1 MNPFVRKDLHALL
14 SAVVDDTL
22 TEAQA
27 AELSRLLATDA
38 AARRF
43 YVRYLDMNAALA
55 DVPQRPSVVRPQT
68 LSWSTI
74 ATAAAAV
81 SVLAAAILL
90 IWRAPATGLDRSG
103 VEPGLVERSAVG
115 GSPAV
120 AGYVATIVSASDD
133 CVLNGEGIFAGERLL
148 VGTYEVADGQLTVQF
163 DGGATVFFEG
173 KPSFTLR
180 SRRVMEVHRGTFVFD
195 ADKFCESIEI
205 MTPHSTYKNIG
216 TRYAAVI
223 SEQGEEVHVAKGA
236 VRRTAEG
243 VARRGEKDVIKAGG
257 GVRYSTVNGETD
269 SIPLDVVLVSRSLA
283 KKADSARATVPQR
296 TVVADFVGDGDQ
308 LEGHASGKGWSEA
321 WRSDVGF
328 RRIVPGL
335 AGVGSVAVRHDASSE
350 GQTRR
355 ISAAHRRL
363 ETPIDLAEDGVWYLR
378 FLVRRG
384 PRVGRDAHS
393 AMLVLRK
400 YGLTPKQEIEQGS
413 LIQIALR
420 KDDSAMVRIGDAI
433 TRASLPQNTEETY
446 AVIVKIVSGRAK
458 PEQVLVRVMGSY
470 RLAHAEE
477 PEDWSVVSESVAS
490 NMLLDQV
497 SLECASSSW
506 IDFGELCIGPTWE
519 SVTRL
524 ASQ

>member
-1 MNPFVRKDLHALL
+1 MNPFGRKGLHALL
-14 SAVVDDTL
+14 SAVVDGTL
-22 TEAQA
+22 TELQA
-27 AELSRLLATDA
+27 AELSQLLASDE

-55 DVPQRPSVVRPQT
+55 DVPQRPAVVRPQT

-74 ATAAAAV
+74 ATSAAAV

-90 IWRAPATGLDRSG
+90 VWLAPATAHDRSG
-103 VEPGLVERSAVG
+103 VEPGFVERSAVG
-115 GSPAV
+115 EAPAV
-120 AGYVATIVSASDD
+120 SGYVATIVSASDD

-148 VGTYEVADGQLTVQF
+148 PGPYEVADGQLTVQF
-163 DGGATVFFEG
+163 DGGATIFFEG
-173 KPSFTLR
+173 QPSFTLR

-205 MTPHSTYKNIG
+205 VTPHSAYKNIG

-223 SEQGEEVHVAKGA
+223 SEQGEEVHVADGA
-236 VRRTAEG
+236 VQRTAERNN
-243 VARRGEKDVIKAGG
+243 RRGEKELIKAGV
-257 GVRYSTVNGETD
+257 GVRYTMVNGEGE
-269 SIPLDVVLVSRSLA
+269 SIPLDAVLVSRSLGENA
-283 KKADSARATVPQR
+283 SSAP
-296 TVVADFVGDGDQ
+296 VGDPSMVDHFQG
-308 LEGHASGKGWSEA
+308 EGSHLDSLTSGSGWSEG
-321 WRSDVGF
+321 WRSAPGF
-328 RRIVPGL
+328 QRIVPGL
-335 AGVGSVAVRHDASSE
+335 TGVGSVAVRHDASGE

-355 ISAAHRRL
+355 VSAAHRRL
-363 ETPIDLAEDGVWYLR
+363 EAPIDLAQDGVWYLR

-384 PRVGRDAHS
+384 PRGGRDVHS
-393 AMLVLRK
+393 GMLVLRK
-400 YGLTPKQEIEQGS
+400 YGLTPKQEIQRGS

-433 TRASLPQNTEETY
+433 TRASLPQNAEETY
-446 AVIVKIVSGRAK
+446 AVIVKIVSGRVK
-458 PEQVLVRVMGSY
+458 PEQVLIRVMGSN

-477 PEDWSVVSESVAS
+477 PEEWSVVSESVATD
-490 NMLLDQV
+490 MLLDQV

-524 ASQ
+524 TSQQ